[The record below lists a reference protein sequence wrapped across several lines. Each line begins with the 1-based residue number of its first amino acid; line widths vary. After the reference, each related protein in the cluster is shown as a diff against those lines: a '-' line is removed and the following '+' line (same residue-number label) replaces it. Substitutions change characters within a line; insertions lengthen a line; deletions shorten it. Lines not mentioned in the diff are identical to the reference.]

1 VPRAVDRRAQL
12 IEAGAELFN
21 ARPYDEI
28 SIDEIA
34 ASAGISKGLLYHYFA
49 GKRGLYVEVVR
60 AESDR
65 LREVTDAAGE
75 DPIRAGLDAFLDYV
89 AGRAQAWSAL
99 MRGGIGSDV
108 EVAEIVEGTRAELVE
123 RVIARHWTGRAAAP
137 PALRAAVRGWQGFV
151 EAATLDWI
159 ERGDL
164 DRAAL
169 RELLALALDGAVEA
183 SRAVTGGESRPAAGG
198 GGLMRGRRQSPPQGP
213 SSPG

>member
-1 VPRAVDRRAQL
+1 VDRRAQL

-28 SIDEIA
+28 SIDDIA
-34 ASAGISKGLLYHYFA
+34 SSAGISKGLLYHYFA

-60 AESDR
+60 AESER
-65 LREVTDAAGE
+65 LREVTDTHGD
-75 DPIRAGLDAFLDYV
+75 DPTRAGLDAFLSYV
-89 AGRAQAWSAL
+89 DGRKQAWAAL
-99 MRGGIGSDV
+99 VRGGVGADP
-108 EVAEIVEGTRAELVE
+108 EVAAIVEETRAELVTP
-123 RVIARHWTGRAAAP
+123 VIARHWTGRRAAP
-137 PALRAAVRGWQGFV
+137 PELRAAVRGWQGFV

-183 SRAVTGGESRPAAGG
+183 SRAVSNSPA
-198 GGLMRGRRQSPPQGP
+198 
-213 SSPG
+213 

>member
-1 VPRAVDRRAQL
+1 VGRRAQL

-28 SIDEIA
+28 SIDDIA
-34 ASAGISKGLLYHYFA
+34 ASAGISKGLLYHYFD

-60 AESDR
+60 AESER
-65 LREVTDAAGE
+65 LRAVTAAEGE
-75 DPIRAGLDAFLDYV
+75 DPIRAGLDAFLEYV
-89 AGRAQAWSAL
+89 TVRAQAWSAL
-99 MRGGIGSDV
+99 VRGGVGSDL
-108 EVAEIVEGTRAELVE
+108 EVAAIVEDTRAAIVE
-123 RVIARHWTGRAAAP
+123 RVLARYWTGRRAAP

-183 SRAVTGGESRPAAGG
+183 SRAVS
-198 GGLMRGRRQSPPQGP
+198 
-213 SSPG
+213 SSPA